1 MPLLVPVPVPAP
13 PESGATAPRP
23 HRPTCPVSEHVQ
35 VQTPEGAAMLH
46 APSRRGG
53 SDGLKGATSGSHYA
67 LWKVDLRDLGGRR
80 IVDVG
85 VQPRGR
91 DLEGGTRR
99 VGSKLDSAPSLPGTI
114 VYSGTTRRPRTRKWD
129 LLLLASDEATRY
141 WNSNQFTG
149 A

>member
-1 MPLLVPVPVPAP
+1 MPLLVPVPAP

-23 HRPTCPVSEHVQ
+23 HQPTCPVSEHVQ
-35 VQTPEGAAMLH
+35 KTQGAAMLH
-46 APSRRGG
+46 ASFRRGG
-53 SDGLKGATSGSHYA
+53 SDGLKGATSGNHYA
-67 LWKVDLRDLGGRR
+67 LWKVDWRDLGGRR

-99 VGSKLDSAPSLPGTI
+99 VGSKLDSAPSLPVTI